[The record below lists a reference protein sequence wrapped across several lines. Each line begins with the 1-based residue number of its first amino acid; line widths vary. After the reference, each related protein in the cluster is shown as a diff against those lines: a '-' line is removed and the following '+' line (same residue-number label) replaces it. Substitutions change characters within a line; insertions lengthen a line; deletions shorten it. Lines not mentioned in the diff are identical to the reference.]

1 LTRRLRGSLA
11 FVACLAAT
19 PVLAGP
25 PYVTDDPQP
34 TDTGHWEIYNFV
46 DGDHAPGVTSG
57 EAGFDLNYGAVKDVQ
72 LTLVLPA
79 GYVDAGSLDV
89 GGGQIEAA
97 AKFKLLHQ
105 DGFGLDLAVFPRA
118 FIPTS
123 GGQFGPAHVNV
134 LLPVWA
140 EKDFGPWQVF
150 GGGGYQ
156 INPGPGQR
164 SFWTGGLAVTRDITK
179 QLNLGGEI
187 YAHTADAVDGRDFVG
202 LNLGAAWRLTPHW
215 SLLAAGGPGIEN
227 ARTEGQY
234 DFYVALKA
242 DY

>member
-1 LTRRLRGSLA
+1 MRL
-11 FVACLAAT
+11 LAAALVT
-19 PVLAGP
+19 TALAAAAPAWAGP

-34 TDTGHWEIYNFV
+34 TDAGHWEIYNFAE
-46 DGDHAPGVTSG
+46 GDHVAGATSG
-57 EAGFDLNYGAVKDVQ
+57 ETGLDLNYGAMKDVQ

-79 GYVDAGSLDV
+79 AFVDSTTFEVGSGD
-89 GGGQIEAA
+89 IEAA

-105 DGFGLDLAVFPRA
+105 NGFGIDLAVFPRA

-123 GGQFGPAHVNV
+123 GGQFGSARTNL

-140 EKDFGPWQVF
+140 EKDFGKWQVF

-156 INPGPGQR
+156 INPGSGQR
-164 SFWTGGLAVTRDITK
+164 NFWTGGLAITRDMSER
-179 QLNLGGEI
+179 LNLGAEI
-187 YAHTADAVDGRDFVG
+187 YAQTAGATDAHPFVG
-202 LNLGAAWRLTPHW
+202 LNVGEAWRLTRHW
-215 SLLAAGGPGIEN
+215 SLLAAGGPGLVN
-227 ARTEGQY
+227 ARTQGQY

>member
-1 LTRRLRGSLA
+1 VRGLLA
-11 FVACLAAT
+11 LAIVLGAAT
-19 PVLAGP
+19 PAWAGP

-34 TDTGHWEIYNFV
+34 TDVGHWEIYNFV
-46 DGDHAPGVTSG
+46 DGGHTPGVTSG
-57 EAGFDLNYGAVKDVQ
+57 EAGFDLNYGAVKDMQ

-79 GYVDAGSLDV
+79 AYVDGGAFDV

-105 DGFGLDLAVFPRA
+105 DGFGLDVAVFPRA

-123 GGQFGPAHVNV
+123 GSRFGPDHVNLFV
-134 LLPVWA
+134 PVWA
-140 EKDFGPWQVF
+140 ERDFGPWQVF

-164 SFWTGGLAVTRDITK
+164 SFWTGGLAATRDVNK
-179 QLNLGGEI
+179 QLNLGAEV
-187 YAHTADAVDGRDFVG
+187 YAHTADAADGHDFVG
-202 LNLGAAWRLTPHW
+202 VNLGAAWRMTPHW
-215 SLLAAGGPGIEN
+215 SLLAAGGPGVEN

-234 DFYVALKA
+234 DFYIALKA

>member
-1 LTRRLRGSLA
+1 LTRRWRGWLA
-11 FVACLAAT
+11 LAACLAAS
-19 PVLAGP
+19 PAWAGP
-25 PYVTDDPQP
+25 PYVTDDPEP
-34 TDTGHWEIYNFV
+34 TDLGRWEIYNFA
-46 DGDHAPGVTSG
+46 GGAHTPGVTSG
-57 EAGFDLNYGAVKDVQ
+57 EAGLDLNYGAAKDVQ

-79 GYVDAGSLDV
+79 GYVDAGSFDV

-105 DGFGLDLAVFPRA
+105 DGFGIDLAVFPRA

-123 GGQFGPAHVNV
+123 GGQFGPPRMNL
-134 LLPVWA
+134 LLPIWA
-140 EKDFGPWQVF
+140 GKDFGPWQVF

-164 SFWTGGLAVTRDITK
+164 NFWTGGLAVTRDITK
-179 QLNLGGEI
+179 QLNLGAEV
-187 YAHTADAVDGRDFVG
+187 YARTADTDDGRSLVG
-202 LNLGAAWRLTPHW
+202 VNLGAAWRLTPHW

>member
-1 LTRRLRGSLA
+1 MGHLA
-11 FVACLAAT
+11 TLVTVAALGAAA
-19 PVLAGP
+19 PAWAGP

-34 TDTGHWEIYNFV
+34 TDDGHWEIYNFAE
-46 DGDHAPGVTSG
+46 GARAAGVTSG
-57 EAGFDLNYGAVKDVQ
+57 EAGLDLNYGAAKDVQ

-79 GYVDAGSLDV
+79 AFVDASTLEV
-89 GGGQIEAA
+89 GGGDIEAA

-105 DGFGLDLAVFPRA
+105 DGFGIDLAVFPRA

-123 GGQFGPAHVNV
+123 GGRFGSERTNL

-140 EKDFGPWQVF
+140 EKDFGKWQVF

-156 INPGPGQR
+156 INTGPSQR
-164 SFWTGGLAVTRDITK
+164 SFWTGGLAITRDVTEH
-179 QLNLGGEI
+179 LNMGAEI
-187 YAHTADAVDGRDFVG
+187 YAQTADATDARPFVG
-202 LNLGAAWRLTPHW
+202 LNVGEAWRLTTHW
-215 SLLAAGGPGIEN
+215 SLLAAGGPGLVN
-227 ARTEGQY
+227 AKTQGQY